1 MAKRNMECNLTPEE
15 KEEVLQMFRDEYW
28 LDHDEENEL
37 QEHMENYLFYDAD
50 QNRKARSCICTHPNC
65 GSFRAYKFQ
74 EPEFFQKKHGDYITC
89 PNCGQPV
96 TLMSL
101 GRIRNFSSIN
111 STKETRFTVCRSAK
125 DGGLLLASGYAWR
138 IYDAE
143 DLRPYL
149 TISWREKTYLRP
161 GKRMQWERTMYR
173 PYGIDTGWEEKETVG
188 EPFHVGS
195 YASYSYRN
203 DGDGYFIGLAEA
215 VKHSAFLYSQLDRF
229 MMFEYGT
236 ALDEGTPMRNVIK
249 YLSAYTEYPNLEMA
263 MKIEFFSAA
272 SNLVIS
278 RVKNART
285 LNWSAKNLQGFL
297 KLDKQDCNAFM
308 RADYSMELL
317 TGYHQAK
324 RAKKTKNMADY
335 LDIVEAAG
343 GAKGVDLL
351 VEDSQKAG
359 CSLRQAA
366 NYIRKQPQK
375 PKDALQTWRDYLDA
389 AEQLDMDLTQK
400 DVAMPKNLV
409 ERHDIA
415 ISMRKFQET
424 QAYEEKNR
432 SMTKKLQKMYE
443 FSMGGYRIV
452 VPKNPEEIIREGK
465 TLQHCVGG
473 YAERHF
479 KGEVTI
485 LFLRKERKPGVSFL
499 TIEMKQRRSK
509 RDPVVLRQIHGYRNE
524 GYRYDYPNGQRG
536 KRPEEKFKWFLD
548 AWRCWL
554 RAGSPRDKDG
564 KPIIKE
570 EKTA

>member
-15 KEEVLQMFRDEYW
+15 KEEVLQLFCDEYW
-28 LDHDEENEL
+28 LDYDEENER
-37 QEHMENYLFYDAD
+37 QEHMENYLFYDVD

-89 PNCGQPV
+89 PNCGQTV

-138 IYDAE
+138 IYDEE
-143 DLRPYL
+143 DLRPTL
-149 TISWREKTYLRP
+149 TVSWKAKTYLRP
-161 GKRMQWERTMYR
+161 GKRMQWERISYQ
-173 PYGIDTGWEEKETVG
+173 PYGIDSGWNQKETVG
-188 EPFHVGS
+188 EPFHPGS
-195 YASYSYRN
+195 YASYSYTN
-203 DGDGYFIGLAEA
+203 DGDSYFIGLAEA
-215 VKHSAFLYSQLDRF
+215 VEKSAFKYSQLDQF
-229 MMFEYGT
+229 MLEEYGT
-236 ALDEGTPMRNVIK
+236 ALDEGAPMRNVIK
-249 YLSAYTEYPNLEMA
+249 YLSAYTEYPNLEIA
-263 MKIEFFSAA
+263 MKIKFFSAA

-297 KLDKQDCNAFM
+297 KLDKQDCNVFM
-308 RADYSMELL
+308 KADYSMNLL

-324 RAKKTKNMADY
+324 RAGKTRNMADY

-343 GAKGVDLL
+343 GEKGVDLL
-351 VEDSQKAG
+351 VEDSEKAG

-375 PKDALQTWRDYLDA
+375 PRDALQLWRDYLDA
-389 AEQLDMDLTQK
+389 AERLELDLRQK
-400 DVAMPKNLV
+400 DVVMPKNLA
-409 ERHDIA
+409 ERHDTV
-415 ISMRKFQET
+415 ISMQKFQES
-424 QAYEEKNR
+424 QEFAAK
-432 SMTKKLQKMYE
+432 SLAMTKKLQKMYE

-452 VPKNPEEIIREGK
+452 VPKNPEEIIREGE
-465 TLQHCVGG
+465 TLHHCVGG

-479 KGEVTI
+479 RGKLTI
-485 LFLRKERKPGVSFL
+485 LFFRKERKPGVSFM
-499 TIEMKQRRSK
+499 TIEMQQRK
-509 RDPVVLRQIHGYRNE
+509 GNRDPVMIRQIHGYRNE
-524 GYRYDYPNGQRG
+524 TYRYDYPDSRRG

-548 AWRCWL
+548 AWKKWL
-554 RAGSPRDKDG
+554 KAGSPRDQTG

-570 EKTA
+570 DKTA